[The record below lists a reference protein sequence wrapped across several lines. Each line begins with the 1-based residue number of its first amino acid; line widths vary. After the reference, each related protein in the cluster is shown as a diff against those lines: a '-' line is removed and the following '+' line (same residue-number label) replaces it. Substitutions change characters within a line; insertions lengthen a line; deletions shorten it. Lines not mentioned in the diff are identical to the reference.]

1 VKLFFATFIPGLQ
14 NIVSDVI
21 HERLSDVVIHKLLDG
36 AVLFETETDYDKLN
50 FFCFNNI
57 FAVISVLEESHLEAH
72 RTCGSRRGDFLE
84 SYIKLF
90 ISCSIDFNKDI
101 IINNNKKFK
110 SFRIVISNENTPAAI
125 EPQLRTEAEKV
136 ISNISGLKV
145 NRSLPDTEFWFL
157 YRKEEN
163 QKSFSVFMK
172 RLTLRSSWDKTLHK
186 GELPP
191 PLAWTLCRLARLS
204 HSDTVLDPFCG
215 YGSIPEAAMKYFH
228 ITKFIACDNNNEAA
242 AFTAEKFKKR
252 KKGEFVF
259 FQSDFFNLP
268 SLLAEKSLHDN
279 LFQAG
284 KMSGADAIVTDPPW
298 GHFKETDS
306 GFPEKMFDVFYKL
319 LKDNGRAVVLYAN
332 DDKFQKA
339 ASGKFNIEMN
349 IPILL
354 SGKKAVVFLLTKK
367 HCFSF

>member
-1 VKLFFATFIPGLQ
+1 VKLFFATFIPGLR

-57 FAVISVLEESHLEAH
+57 FAVISVLEEFHLENCIKQFINKNINLNENVIKKNSKNI
-72 RTCGSRRGDFLE
+72 RT
-84 SYIKLF
+84 
-90 ISCSIDFNKDI
+90 
-101 IINNNKKFK
+101 
-110 SFRIVISNENTPAAI
+110 FRIVISNENTPAAI

-163 QKSFSVFMK
+163 EKSFSVFMK

-242 AFTAEKFKKR
+242 AFTKEKFKKR
-252 KKGEFVF
+252 KAGEFVF
-259 FQSDFFNLP
+259 FQDDFVNLL
-268 SLLAEKSLHDN
+268 SLPAEKKLNNN
-279 LFQAG
+279 LFPAG
-284 KMSGADAIVTDPPW
+284 KWSGADAIVTDPPW

-332 DDKFQKA
+332 DEKFQKA
-339 ASGKFNIEMN
+339 ASGKFNIEAA

-354 SGKKAVVFLLTKK
+354 SGKKAIVFLLTKK
-367 HCFSF
+367 HGFSF